1 VTRRPALHLVVAL
14 EDEPVARL
22 TADTAENE
30 ERLRLWLEHPDVQE
44 RLTDA
49 LLEALRKV
57 TR

>member
-1 VTRRPALHLVVAL
+1 MRPALHLVVAL
-14 EDEPVARL
+14 EDEPVVRL

-30 ERLRLWLEHPDVQE
+30 ERLRLWLDHPDVRE
-44 RLTDA
+44 RLTHA